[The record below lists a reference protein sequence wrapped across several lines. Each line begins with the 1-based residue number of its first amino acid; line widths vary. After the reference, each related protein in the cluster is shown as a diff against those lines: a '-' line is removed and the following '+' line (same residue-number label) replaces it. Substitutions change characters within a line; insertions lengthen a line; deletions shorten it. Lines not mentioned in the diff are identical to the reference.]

1 MTRPMDSLLATQLD
15 APQVSFATF
24 VDLEFDFNLRLW
36 SGYGPIVWQDV
47 EWLGNGWLRPIKQ
60 VGETSDLSSAGVQIE
75 LGGAASEAIA
85 MILRSAMHARVCKV
99 YIAAMWDLGF
109 LGNPLL
115 VFAGRFS
122 TAEFAD
128 SGSESTITLTYESKL
143 VTLRNSSDLK
153 YTDAAQKDTYPSDRG
168 FEYVQQM
175 ANWTG
180 YWVRPEATTKN
191 ETAIK
196 TTKTQPT
203 TKPRARK

>member
-1 MTRPMDSLLATQLD
+1 MTRAMDSLLSTQLD
-15 APQVSFATF
+15 APQVTFATF
-24 VDLEFDFNLRLW
+24 AELEFDFPLRLW
-36 SGYGPIVWQDV
+36 SGYGSIVWQDV
-47 EWLGNGWLRPIKQ
+47 EWLGNGWLRPIKAIN
-60 VGETSDLSSAGVQIE
+60 ENADLTAAGVQVE

-85 MILRSAMHARVCKV
+85 MILRSAIHARQCRI
-99 YIAAMWDLGF
+99 YIGAMWDLGF

-122 TAEFAD
+122 TAEFND
-128 SGSESTITLTYESKL
+128 TGTESTIALQYESKL
-143 VTLRNSSDLK
+143 ITLRNSSDLK
-153 YTDAAQKDTYPSDRG
+153 FTDAAQQDIYPGDKG

-180 YWVRPEATTKN
+180 YWVRPEATPKN

-196 TTKTQPT
+196 TIKTQPT